1 VEIAH
6 RACTQALRYVH
17 PNMPLISDE
26 AAEGWGAHVV
36 VISELA
42 SGRKNVWKWFQN
54 FWRCFE

>member
-1 VEIAH
+1 V
-6 RACTQALRYVH
+6 ALV
-17 PNMPLISDE
+17 SDE
-26 AAEGWGAHVV
+26 AVEGWGAHVV